1 MNPVISAQAHS
12 LTELLNAREKE
23 KARFLLEQSH
33 LPYDVQDLIF
43 AAVSGL
49 SQLEDELLEQILE
62 ECVCSSSFDER
73 LTH

>member
-12 LTELLNAREKE
+12 LSELL
-23 KARFLLEQSH
+23 KANETTKAQFLLEQSH

-49 SQLEDELLEQILE
+49 GKLEDELLAQILE
-62 ECVCSSSFDER
+62 ECVSSSSFDER
-73 LTH
+73 LNH